1 MPNRVKVM
9 VVRYVLLLI
18 GLFLL
23 SMGTL
28 LSVKAHLGV
37 SAWTV
42 FHLGIA
48 QHIGWTQGQVSQVV
62 GLIIVASSYFLG
74 IKPAIATVL
83 NMVLVG
89 GIYDRLNALNILPTP
104 SHLVVRCL
112 FLALSVVAMGTG
124 TALYISVKLG
134 AGPRDSLMLALAKR
148 TGGRIAVVRNSIEV
162 GVLALGT
169 LLGGPFG
176 IGTLLYALTIG
187 PVLEAD
193 LNLLR
198 AATSHFHWEHYLS
211 VMEPRRRTRPAEQP
225 AVASNDD

>member
-9 VVRYVLLLI
+9 VVRYVLMLV

-23 SMGTL
+23 SVGIL
-28 LSVKAHLGV
+28 LSVKANLGV

-48 QHIGWTQGQVSQVV
+48 QQIGWTQGQVSQIV

-74 IKPAIATVL
+74 IKPAVATIM

-89 GIYDRLNALNILPTP
+89 SIYDYLNAANILPAP
-104 SHLVVRCL
+104 SHLAVRYL
-112 FLALSVVAMGTG
+112 FLLLSVLVMGTG

-134 AGPRDSLMLALAKR
+134 AGPRDSLMLALTKR
-148 TGGRIAVVRNSIEV
+148 TGWRVAVVRNSIEV
-162 GVLALGT
+162 GVLAIGT

-176 IGTLLYALTIG
+176 VGTLLYALAIG
-187 PVLEAD
+187 PVLETD
-193 LNLLR
+193 LHLLQ

-211 VMEPRRRTRPAEQP
+211 VMEPRRRTRPVEQP
-225 AVASNDD
+225 AAAGND